1 MFKQPSRSADR
12 FLPCWPNR
20 SSRGPRLG
28 LAISKKQV
36 RRAVD
41 RNRLKRLAREV
52 FRIHRSQLACVD
64 VVVMARQAAT
74 VADNASLRRS
84 LERHL
89 RQVAG
94 LVID

>member
-1 MFKQPSRSADR
+1 MFKRPSRSADR
-12 FLPCWPNR
+12 FFTLLAQS
-20 SSRGPRLG
+20 SSRSPRLG

-64 VVVMARQAAT
+64 VVVMARQAAG